1 MKRLKILIKCKAKDL
16 KNEIEKVADKSQLQ
30 IQN

>member
-16 KNEIEKVADKSQLQ
+16 LNEIEKVADKSQLQ